1 MLNILLGIFTLVG
14 FGEILQKA
22 IIGWISVF
30 AVIIVI
36 ILVVWIFNAFASKTN
51 K

>member
-22 IIGWISVF
+22 LIGWVSVF

-36 ILVVWIFNAFASKTN
+36 ILVVWIFNTVTSKSN